1 MSAAILNREQLD
13 KLERRELQLTI
24 LSVVFVLILAGGL
37 AAFMYP
43 LVFVHPDGNKWTLR
57 VAFFGFC
64 ALVALFIGYFLDRQ
78 RTVRKLKQH
87 LLAEVERNVALKHQA
102 NMDLLGSMPDA
113 NQFWD
118 RLTMEFRRSK
128 TMQKTL
134 SLVLLKVNKGNG
146 KSPDMSAVGSACAK
160 AMARRLRP
168 TDSIF
173 RLSPD
178 LFGVVLPETD
188 SMNGK
193 RVAVRLQ
200 EELQNARTAF
210 GVIFEL
216 NVYNYPED
224 VVSAHEME
232 DLVKSLLPERQ
243 TWEAGVPALA
253 E

>member
-37 AAFMYP
+37 ATFMYP
-43 LVFVHPDGNKWTLR
+43 LVFVRPDGNKWTLR

-64 ALVALFIGYFLDRQ
+64 ALVALFIGYFLERQ
-78 RTVRKLKQH
+78 RTVRRLKQH

-232 DLVKSLLPERQ
+232 DLVKSLLPEQ
-243 TWEAGVPALA
+243 QSWSAQVPAVA